1 MGQQIT
7 NNKQQTTHNTQ
18 HTQNTHWWVS
28 FLVGV
33 CVFVC
38 VRVLWSKREFYRCRA
53 LFGGNL
59 FSGPLIY
66 WHARANAL
74 NIFPTSQI
82 TEGWL
87 NALTSCSDDSLPT
100 IRCGSSAIWI
110 SSVRLAIQI
119 TLIEFHFYP
128 SQFVFVSLLMGL
140 QAHASIKAV
149 WAKTL
154 GELSKEIF

>member
-1 MGQQIT
+1 MR
-7 NNKQQTTHNTQ
+7 
-18 HTQNTHWWVS
+18 
-28 FLVGV
+28 L
-33 CVFVC
+33 FVC
-38 VRVLWSKREFYRCRA
+38 VCFGPRENSTDAAHCSGATF
-53 LFGGNL
+53 F
-59 FSGPLIY
+59 GPLIY